1 VLLGLIA
8 IRGLPPRSGA
18 PWSHAGPCAHW
29 SQSCSNMAACEQVY
43 HPRTRAGKDR
53 STGCN
58 RERARIKKATRGM
71 AAGPWRP
78 PESSV
83 FAARN
88 AGVTAKRSSSCGIGC
103 PFRVSNPRKYR
114 PHWLGVPALPLAL
127 ASTVRFFLHGSQW
140 LTIKKTSR
148 VLSSSSTFL

>member
-1 VLLGLIA
+1 LWNRLRREVWRSVRCVLQSLRYSLLETPA
-8 IRGLPPRSGA
+8 LPPS
-18 PWSHAGPCAHW
+18 
-29 SQSCSNMAACEQVY
+29 
-43 HPRTRAGKDR
+43 
-53 STGCN
+53 
-58 RERARIKKATRGM
+58 ARPLVESAATRGV
-71 AAGPWRP
+71 AIGALRP

-114 PHWLGVPALPLAL
+114 PHWLDVPALPLAL

-140 LTIKKTSR
+140 FTIKKTSR